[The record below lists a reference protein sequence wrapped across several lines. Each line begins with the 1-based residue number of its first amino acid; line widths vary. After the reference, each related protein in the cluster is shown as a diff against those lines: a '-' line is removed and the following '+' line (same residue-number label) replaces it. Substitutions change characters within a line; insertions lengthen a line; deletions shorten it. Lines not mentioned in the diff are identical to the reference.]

1 MKKALYGAAIAVA
14 LAVGVGVYVST
25 GSSPAPA
32 STFVLL
38 DGSKKTTDDLKG
50 KVTLVNFWATSCVTC
65 VGEMPKVIATYDK
78 YKAKGYDTLAV
89 AMSYDPP
96 SYVINYAE
104 TRKLPFK
111 VAIDN
116 TGAVAKAWGDVQLT
130 PTTYVVNK
138 KGEIVKRY
146 VGEPN
151 FDELHR
157 LIEKLLAEDY
167 RTKDYRDDVNRMA
180 KGHDRCAPGSRI
192 GFSQLLFVGNLAEH
206 LLTDKFTDAA
216 LAADLGTDRT
226 ATPIAARSDSEMI
239 AMCIV
244 MRAPAESAKLF
255 HSEVMS
261 DAEKAALT
269 AIAPQLSGCVPKGTQ
284 FKTNRA
290 GLRALLALAAYRV
303 AVTSKEGATG

>member
-1 MKKALYGAAIAVA
+1 MNKALYGAAIAVA

-38 DGSKKTTDDLKG
+38 DGSKKTTEDLKG

-78 YKAKGYDTLAV
+78 YQAKGYDTLAV

-146 VGEPN
+146 VGEPD

-157 LIEKLLAEDY
+157 LIEKLLAE
-167 RTKDYRDDVNRMA
+167 A
-180 KGHDRCAPGSRI
+180 
-192 GFSQLLFVGNLAEH
+192 
-206 LLTDKFTDAA
+206 
-216 LAADLGTDRT
+216 
-226 ATPIAARSDSEMI
+226 
-239 AMCIV
+239 
-244 MRAPAESAKLF
+244 
-255 HSEVMS
+255 
-261 DAEKAALT
+261 
-269 AIAPQLSGCVPKGTQ
+269 
-284 FKTNRA
+284 
-290 GLRALLALAAYRV
+290 
-303 AVTSKEGATG
+303 